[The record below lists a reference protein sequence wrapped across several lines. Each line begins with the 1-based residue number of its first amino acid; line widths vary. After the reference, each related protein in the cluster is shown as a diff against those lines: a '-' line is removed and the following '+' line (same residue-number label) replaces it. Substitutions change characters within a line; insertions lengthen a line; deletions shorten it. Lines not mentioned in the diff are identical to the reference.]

1 MNTPK
6 PFSLRRMLTLLAC
19 SAAAIAVT
27 QTAQAQPAAAG
38 AWPDRPV
45 KLIGPFPPGGGND
58 AFARELGNALQKK
71 FGQAFVVDNRAGA
84 AGNIGISAVAKSPPD
99 GYTLLVVS
107 NTLVTNPGLSAQV
120 PYDVYKDF
128 VPITL
133 AAGLPVALVTSAEVV
148 PKTLP
153 ALIAYAKANP
163 GKLSYG
169 TAGVGS
175 PHHLT
180 TEYFASRA
188 GVSLLHVP
196 FKGQGQ
202 IVPEIV
208 AGRVDMAFLAI
219 SSVIQ
224 FLPGGKVRALATA
237 GAQRSALAPDLP
249 TLAEAGLPGSN
260 VDWWLGV
267 LAPTGT
273 PPDIVQKLNA
283 EIVAL
288 CKQPEFRARLAAQG
302 IDAIGSTPEAFAAVL
317 RDEIPRWTQVVKTAG
332 IKQQ

>member
-1 MNTPK
+1 MKTLKTPS
-6 PFSLRRMLTLLAC
+6 SLRRLLALAAC
-19 SAAAIAVT
+19 SAAVLAVT
-27 QTAQAQPAAAG
+27 QAAHAQTAAG
-38 AWPDRPV
+38 TWPDRPV
-45 KLIGPFPPGGGND
+45 KLVVPFPPGGGND

-71 FGQAFVVDNRAGA
+71 FGQPFVVDNRAGA
-84 AGNIGISAVAKSPPD
+84 SGNIGISAVAKSPAD

-128 VPITL
+128 VPISL
-133 AAGLPVALVTSAEVV
+133 AAGLPVALVTSTEVV

-153 ALIAYAKANP
+153 ALISYAKANP

-219 SSVIQ
+219 SSVMQ
-224 FLPGGKVRALATA
+224 FIPSGKVRAIAIA
-237 GAQRSALAPDLP
+237 GAQRSAIAPDLP
-249 TLAEAGLPGSN
+249 TLAEAGLPGAN

-273 PPDIVQKLNA
+273 PPDIVQKLSA
-283 EIVAL
+283 EIMAL
-288 CKQPEFRARLAAQG
+288 SKQPEFKARLTTQG